1 MGHEG
6 RREPGQPAMFAS
18 LNTNRQQSRFSF
30 IAPAF
35 AATGFDAIILRSS
48 LTRLRMT
55 PRISRQG
62 RVMQMRPTPPPI
74 YIGATISGKE
84 IERG

>member
-1 MGHEG
+1 MGHED
-6 RREPGQPAMFAS
+6 RRGSGQLAKLAS
-18 LNTNRQQSRFSF
+18 INIIYQQSRFSF

-35 AATGFDAIILRSS
+35 AATGFCAIILRSS

-62 RVMQMRPTPPPI
+62 RVMQMRPTPPP
-74 YIGATISGKE
+74 YI
-84 IERG
+84 